1 MVTSTKQSY
10 ASTGPTLAF
19 AFVVMGVFL
28 SIFGTWRDITN
39 IEIIAMVVLGTC
51 YVFLGIYG
59 FHICI
64 RTQDHIIQFLYF
76 SGQLLIGGALIF
88 LANGSGLSPLLFIPI
103 IGQTVVL
110 LEPRPMI
117 MVNGIMVIIYF
128 GILRYFSNGW
138 IPFWNSIPFYL
149 AGQILLILFLQLVG
163 DEDRIHNENF
173 KLVRELEEVNK
184 TLKEYSEQVE
194 ELTITRERNRMA
206 REIHDGLGHYLTVI
220 NMQIQAAGAVMD
232 SDPEKSK
239 EILGR
244 AMNQAQEALREIR
257 KSISLLH
264 EGKDDEVSLIQ
275 KLNELNIIIQDA
287 NITPNI
293 DILGDLRDL
302 PAQYEKTLL
311 RTVQEGVQNCIKHS
325 KANNVWILLDFR
337 NHESTRLSIRDDG
350 IGNQNQGNGF
360 GLISLEERAR
370 ILNGKFSYGNL
381 IEGGFY
387 IEIEVPA

>member
-1 MVTSTKQSY
+1 
-10 ASTGPTLAF
+10 
-19 AFVVMGVFL
+19 
-28 SIFGTWRDITN
+28 
-39 IEIIAMVVLGTC
+39 
-51 YVFLGIYG
+51 
-59 FHICI
+59 
-64 RTQDHIIQFLYF
+64 
-76 SGQLLIGGALIF
+76 
-88 LANGSGLSPLLFIPI
+88 
-103 IGQTVVL
+103 
-110 LEPRPMI
+110 
-117 MVNGIMVIIYF
+117 
-128 GILRYFSNGW
+128 
-138 IPFWNSIPFYL
+138 
-149 AGQILLILFLQLVG
+149 
-163 DEDRIHNENF
+163 
-173 KLVRELEEVNK
+173 
-184 TLKEYSEQVE
+184 
-194 ELTITRERNRMA
+194 
-206 REIHDGLGHYLTVI
+206 
-220 NMQIQAAGAVMD
+220 MD